1 MIVAQP
7 CPVISNQNIAR
18 GIYDIW
24 AACPQAAQTRAG
36 QFVMV
41 RCAGFTLRR
50 PISVCEIDAAGGRLR
65 LVVEI
70 RGEGTGRLAGVRAGE
85 SLDILAPL
93 GNGFSLG
100 DTGRRA
106 VFVGGGIGTPPLLE
120 AAKPF
125 GANADVFLGF
135 RSAGAVILTEDFAR
149 QGNRVTVAT
158 EDGTAGEKG
167 LITAPLARRLDDAP
181 CDVIAACGPRPMLA
195 AVAAMA
201 MERRIPCFVS
211 MEERMAC
218 GVGACLSCACRT
230 RADDG
235 GEQILHVCKHGPVF
249 DAAKIIW

>member
-1 MIVAQP
+1 MIAAQP
-7 CPVISNQNIAR
+7 CLVVSKRNIAR

-24 AACPQAAQTRAG
+24 VACPQAAQTRAG

-41 RCAGFTLRR
+41 RCEGFPLRR
-50 PISVCEIDAAGGRLR
+50 PVSVCEIDAAGGRLR
-65 LVVEI
+65 LVVEV
-70 RGEGTGRLAGVRAGE
+70 RGEGTQWMAGVREGE
-85 SLDILAPL
+85 CLDILAPL
-93 GNGFSLG
+93 GNGFNLG

-106 VFVGGGIGTPPLLE
+106 VFVGGGIGVPPLLE
-120 AAKPF
+120 AARPF
-125 GANADVFLGF
+125 GPHADIFLGF

-149 QGNRVTVAT
+149 QGGRVTVAT
-158 EDGTAGEKG
+158 QDGTAGEKG
-167 LITAPLARRLDDAP
+167 LITAPLARRLDSAP
-181 CDVIAACGPRPMLA
+181 CGVMAACGPRPMLA

-201 MERRIPCFVS
+201 MERHIPCFVS

-249 DAAKIIW
+249 DAARIIW